1 MPLRRF
7 TSTSAEQCERVL
19 HVAFVI
25 SKKCKKLLVRE
36 EIAVAFFSVTQTEK
50 KAGVSVMVLSTWLC
64 RGLCVSP
71 VNHSRVGSVTLFPLF
86 LLPTI

>member
-36 EIAVAFFSVTQTEK
+36 EIAEAFFSVTQTEK

-64 RGLCVSP
+64 NQINTIETIYIFSC
-71 VNHSRVGSVTLFPLF
+71 SVIIFNPE
-86 LLPTI
+86 IN